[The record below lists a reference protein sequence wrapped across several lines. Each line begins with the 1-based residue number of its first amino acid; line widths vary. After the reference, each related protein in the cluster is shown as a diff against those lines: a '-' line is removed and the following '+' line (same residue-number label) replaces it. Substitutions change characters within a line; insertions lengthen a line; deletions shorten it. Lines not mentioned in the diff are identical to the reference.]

1 MVKGLLCGLCQTLLF
16 SFQTYHVKWSVD
28 LQHQR
33 QVMGKVK
40 YSIYLKNY
48 CITFEYLPMSVCD
61 FTVLNWA
68 LMVSYKTDIWYSKM
82 IDWCTDHLTWYVWKE
97 NKRVWHKPHKRPF
110 TIKLSL
116 KQYNLRY

>member
-16 SFQTYHVKWSVD
+16 VFQTYHVKWSVD

-82 IDWCTDHLTWYVWKE
+82 IDWCLLKKKLFTFQQSSKVVVRQVFLQK
-97 NKRVWHKPHKRPF
+97 KR
-110 TIKLSL
+110 
-116 KQYNLRY
+116 N

>member
-16 SFQTYHVKWSVD
+16 YFQTYHVKWSVD

-68 LMVSYKTDIWYSKM
+68 VMVSYKTDIWYSKM
-82 IDWCTDHLTWYVWKE
+82 IDWCLQK
-97 NKRVWHKPHKRPF
+97 K
-110 TIKLSL
+110 TIHFPTLFESSGYKFPRQVFLQ
-116 KQYNLRY
+116 KKKN